1 MFSLFQRIVL
11 LLLLPQFSVVAVWKF
26 LLLYYVCLMEITIPN
41 LACYI
46 HITEKPKH
54 KSGNNQHYELFI
66 GSKVLLLMCWYF
78 NSIIDTLFDES
89 IAFKITSLC
98 LFMLEI
104 ISSKRLREY
113 WIDLKKPSI
122 IVIYFL
128 TVNIYTIRMT

>member
-1 MFSLFQRIVL
+1 MFFLFQRIVL
-11 LLLLPQFSVVAVWKF
+11 LLLLPQFSVVAVWNF

>member
-113 WIDLKKPSI
+113 WIDLMKPSI

>member
-1 MFSLFQRIVL
+1 MFFLFQRIVL

-26 LLLYYVCLMEITIPN
+26 LWLYYVCLMEITIPN
-41 LACYI
+41 LACWI

-54 KSGNNQHYELFI
+54 TSGNNQHYELFI
-66 GSKVLLLMCWYF
+66 GSKLVSVMCWYF
-78 NSIIDTLFDES
+78 NSIKDTLFDES
-89 IAFKITSLC
+89 IAFKLTSLC

-104 ISSKRLREY
+104 ISSKRLRVY